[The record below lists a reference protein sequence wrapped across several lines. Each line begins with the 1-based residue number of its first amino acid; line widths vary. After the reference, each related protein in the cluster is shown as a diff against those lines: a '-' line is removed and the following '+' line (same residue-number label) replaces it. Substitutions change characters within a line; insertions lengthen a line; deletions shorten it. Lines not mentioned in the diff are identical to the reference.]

1 MSEPQEPG
9 TPGAPSPGGPL
20 PGEPVDDLAVAV
32 VGAALRVPGSET
44 TEGFWRNLT
53 DGGDRITRGGAST
66 GPHVVRAYGS
76 VPHPAHFDPARYG
89 ISEAEAVVIDPQQRL
104 LLDVADEA
112 LASANVDTGAG
123 PAVAVY
129 AGVGRNDYE
138 HWLRSALTG
147 RPGFDEMALEI
158 GTGGDYAATRVAY
171 RLGLRGAAV
180 NVQSACSTGLLAVHL
195 AAQDLLGFGCET
207 AVAAVSAVRVPG
219 PGGYTAPP
227 GGIGSPDGVCRP
239 FDLNAGGSVPGDG
252 ACAVV
257 LKRLEDA
264 VRDGDEVWAVLRGS
278 AVNNDGAAKSGFA
291 GVNPAA
297 QRDVVRAALGAAG
310 LVPGDIDY
318 VEAHG
323 SGTRLGDAAEWSA
336 LSEVFAGTRHPV
348 RVGAV
353 KSNLGHL
360 REAAGL
366 AGLLKTVLAL
376 RHELLPP
383 TAHFERLPADLRGMS
398 RELAP
403 VGEVTPWPRREE
415 RVRRAGVSAFG
426 LGGTNVHVVLEEAS
440 PPAAVPPAEG
450 GREGSQLLLVSSHRE
465 ETLAEDTAALREFA
479 SRHPERLGDIA
490 WTTQTARTRH
500 ARRGYVV
507 TGPDGAGGA
516 AEDAG
521 AGPAPA
527 PARPE
532 GRGRNEGPSRSRP
545 QLSRKQPEFA
555 FVLPGIGSHYPGMGS
570 ELARTDP
577 VFAAH
582 LRTVTEIADRLTDG
596 SVGRGFAAEQPGRA
610 ERGRGGAKID
620 VRAMLRRDGGR
631 PRDGE
636 RPPGAGSPRHDARPR
651 DDARPREDGP
661 PPEGAPSV
669 PQTPDGS
676 ARPPLRHL
684 HLSLFCLEHAMART
698 LMDLG
703 LRPAALLGH
712 SLGEWVSAVL
722 AGIITL
728 PDAMEAVA
736 RRADLV
742 TLAGQGAMLA
752 VLAPASDVAH
762 FETDGAW
769 LAADNSAQHCVLSG
783 RPGPMRETETKLREH
798 GFTVLPVGAHHPFH
812 TPQLAS
818 AAEALG
824 DDMGGV
830 LLRPATI
837 PIASSVLGTWL
848 EGTVPGPGYW
858 NAHMTSPV
866 RFREAAGLVLDR
878 HRLLIEIGP
887 GTARPWLS
895 HADPD
900 AVCVRTVRQSY
911 ENAPDQEVFL
921 EALGELWTHGVEPDW
936 RGLHHRPRRRVTLP
950 AGRQERRRQLPDTP
964 PPEGPGAAVPRTGPG
979 TEAADTAATD
989 TKATDTRRDTGT
1001 ANGTAPD
1008 APAGE
1013 PRPLPAA
1020 EADGSLDSHLAR
1032 QWRTLLGLCEVH
1044 RNDHFFHLG
1053 GDSLMGVHLIAGLSR
1068 LTGRNVPSSVVFAE
1082 ATLGGMTEHVRT
1094 WLEEHDGDAEPGDGT
1109 AAAESPPPARNGQ
1122 EGERTGQFGHA
1133 GEPGHDGEHNGE
1145 QDHVREEAR
1154 PA

>member
-1 MSEPQEPG
+1 MSEPQERG
-9 TPGAPSPGGPL
+9 TPGAPALAPVPAASPAPGAPP

-44 TEGFWRNLT
+44 TEDFWRNLT
-53 DGGDRITRGGAST
+53 DGGDRITRGGASS
-66 GPHVVRAYGS
+66 GPHAVRAYGS

-89 ISEAEAVVIDPQQRL
+89 VSEAEAVVIDPQQRL

-112 LASANVDTGAG
+112 LASANVDTGAS

-195 AAQDLLGFGCET
+195 AAQDLLGYGCET

-219 PGGYTAPP
+219 PGGYAAPP
-227 GGIGSPDGVCRP
+227 GGIGAPDGVCRP

-310 LVPGDIDY
+310 LVPGDVDY

-336 LSEVFAGTRHPV
+336 LSEVFAGTRRPV

-383 TAHFERLPADLRGMS
+383 TAHFERLPADLRDMS
-398 RELAP
+398 RALTP
-403 VGEVTPWPRREE
+403 VGEVTPWPRRED

-426 LGGTNVHVVLEEAS
+426 LGGTNVHVVLEEAPQEAP
-440 PPAAVPPAEG
+440 PPAAAAPAEG
-450 GREGSQLLLVSSHRE
+450 DREGGQLLLVSSHRE

-500 ARRGYVV
+500 AQRGFLV
-507 TGPDGAGGA
+507 TGPDDAGPGAGVAGD
-516 AEDAG
+516 DAD
-521 AGPAPA
+521 AGPAA
-527 PARPE
+527 EPARP
-532 GRGRNEGPSRSRP
+532 RSRARLP
-545 QLSRKQPEFA
+545 REQPEFA

-610 ERGRGGAKID
+610 ERARGGAKID

-631 PRDGE
+631 PRQNG
-636 RPPGAGSPRHDARPR
+636 
-651 DDARPREDGP
+651 GP
-661 PPEGAPSV
+661 PDGAPSG
-669 PQTPDGS
+669 PLTPDGS

-728 PDAMEAVA
+728 PEAMEAVA

-742 TLAGQGAMLA
+742 TMAGEGAMLA
-752 VLAPASDVAH
+752 VLAPASEVAD

-769 LAADNSAQHCVLSG
+769 LAADNSARHCVFSG
-783 RPGPMRETETKLREH
+783 RPGPMREVESKLREH

-818 AAEALG
+818 AAETLG

-878 HRLLIEIGP
+878 HRLLIEVGP

-900 AVCVRTVRQSY
+900 AVCVRTARQSY
-911 ENAPDQEVFL
+911 ENAPDREVFL

-936 RGLHHRPRRRVTLP
+936 RRLHHGPRRRVTLP
-950 AGRQERRRQLPDTP
+950 AGRQERRSRLPDAP
-964 PPEGPGAAVPRTGPG
+964 PPESPGAAVPRTESGADGTHWTHG
-979 TEAADTAATD
+979 TEA
-989 TKATDTRRDTGT
+989 RGGTGT
-1001 ANGTAPD
+1001 APGTATGTATGTAPK
-1008 APAGE
+1008 APSGE
-1013 PRPLPAA
+1013 PRPVPAA
-1020 EADGSLDSHLAR
+1020 GPDGSLESHLAR
-1032 QWRTLLGLCEVH
+1032 QWRTLLGLREVH
-1044 RNDHFFHLG
+1044 PDDHFFHLG

-1082 ATLGGMTEHVRT
+1082 ATLGGMTGHVRT
-1094 WLEEHDGDAEPGDGT
+1094 WLAEHGDG
-1109 AAAESPPPARNGQ
+1109 AEDRHGA
-1122 EGERTGQFGHA
+1122 
-1133 GEPGHDGEHNGE
+1133 EPGHDGEH
-1145 QDHVREEAR
+1145 DHVREEAR
-1154 PA
+1154 PT